1 MDRPVFVNLETVDGE
16 NVSFTIDKKDMG
28 FPEFG
33 FMYTI
38 RRATNPSLEERNIII
53 PWPQIKKIIIDE
65 TLEEEKEDG
74 SE

>member
-1 MDRPVFVNLETVDGE
+1 MDRPVLVTLETVDGE

-38 RRATNPSLEERNIII
+38 RRATNSKEERNIII

-65 TLEEEKEDG
+65 NFKEEKKDG
-74 SE
+74 RE

>member
-1 MDRPVFVNLETVDGE
+1 MDRQVLLSIETVDGE
-16 NVSFTIDKKDMG
+16 NVSFTIPKKDMG

-38 RRATNPSLEERNIII
+38 RRATNPKEERNIII

-65 TLEEEKEDG
+65 TLEEKEDG
-74 SE
+74 SK